1 MLAVAD
7 AIQRSRAGL
16 ADPHRPIA
24 SFMFLGPTGKG
35 QGRMRREGCYD
46 LGWGIRRG
54 GRGRTLLLHCQPHR
68 SIALG
73 ANRWGRGGGDR
84 LVRERAQGVR
94 YSWS

>member
-24 SFMFLGPTGKG
+24 SFMFLGPTGQG

-54 GRGRTLLLHCQPHR
+54 GRGRKRRPGR
-68 SIALG
+68 R
-73 ANRWGRGGGDR
+73 RWRWVWRRGRGLCR
-84 LVRERAQGVR
+84 ACAEERRGAEAHC
-94 YSWS
+94 